1 MRIGVLGGT
10 FDPPHIGHLAL
21 AQAAIERLELDE
33 VMLLPAN
40 RNPLKERRNVS
51 SPADR
56 LEMVKRLIADQPKMA
71 VSDMEITRGGA
82 SYTVDT
88 LDELHMI
95 QSADYWLLMGSDALK
110 TLPEWR
116 SAQRLLRLCRLG
128 VAIRPGTSEMDVT
141 SRLPEEV
148 KKKIDLIEMPPM
160 NVSSTD
166 VRDRVSRGLGT
177 AGWVPTPVMRHIQ
190 ERQLYRD

>member
-128 VAIRPGTSEMDVT
+128 VAIRPGTSEMDIT
-141 SRLPEEV
+141 SRLPDEV